1 MIGVKDYLLIQYKR
15 IFKLL
20 PGMICMIALVAILL
34 SAALYGV
41 LNNEKYKSEQIRY
54 KLGLVG
60 GTENEMVDL
69 GVHMLETEDDMQYVL
84 DLVQFDDEDEA
95 RVALRNA
102 DISAYIVITKEFTD
116 AVDTMTNDAK
126 LKYYATSGQKGI
138 SNVMMDEIAL
148 VATNIIVPSEK
159 GICTLRDVMAEEGYE
174 KTETYM
180 AVYEIFMAYVNTM
193 LLRGEISTVTE
204 LGISDGLNT
213 IEYYFISMLL
223 FFALLLTMCSVS
235 FFTGKNNGQYKF
247 LAAKGITPVQQVMGE
262 FIPLLTVNL
271 ISIVVVLVIANAAV
285 KLVAIDIEISAMLV
299 AGIMLSTVMFT
310 SMGYFLYET
319 LVGVINKVLVT
330 FLFYIAGA
338 YASGYFY
345 PKSILP
351 NLLQRAGEL
360 IPAGAAFSYV
370 GGVVADRNFGWPV
383 IAMAVYTVGFIA
395 ISVLIRKRRISW

>member
-41 LNNEKYKSEQIRY
+41 LNSEKYKSEQIRY

-84 DLVQFDDEDEA
+84 DLVQFDDEEEA
-95 RVALRNA
+95 RAALRNA
-102 DISAYIVITKEFTD
+102 DISAYIVITKEFAD
-116 AVDTMTNDAK
+116 AVDSMTNDAK

-138 SNVMMDEIAL
+138 ANVMMDEIAL

-235 FFTGKNNGQYKF
+235 FFT
-247 LAAKGITPVQQVMGE
+247 V
-262 FIPLLTVNL
+262 
-271 ISIVVVLVIANAAV
+271 
-285 KLVAIDIEISAMLV
+285 
-299 AGIMLSTVMFT
+299 
-310 SMGYFLYET
+310 
-319 LVGVINKVLVT
+319 
-330 FLFYIAGA
+330 
-338 YASGYFY
+338 
-345 PKSILP
+345 
-351 NLLQRAGEL
+351 
-360 IPAGAAFSYV
+360 
-370 GGVVADRNFGWPV
+370 
-383 IAMAVYTVGFIA
+383 
-395 ISVLIRKRRISW
+395 